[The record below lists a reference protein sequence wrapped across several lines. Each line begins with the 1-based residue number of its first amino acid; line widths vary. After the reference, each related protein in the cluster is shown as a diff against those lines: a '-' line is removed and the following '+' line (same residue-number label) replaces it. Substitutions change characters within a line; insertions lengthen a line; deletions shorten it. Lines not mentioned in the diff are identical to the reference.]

1 MSRTGK
7 KYIAKKL
14 TLLTGLLLVLA
25 ATNAQQVFTKNGRI
39 AFYSNT
45 PLEDISADNNQVMSV
60 LNTKTGELQFSVLVK
75 NFHFKKAL
83 MEEHFNDSY
92 LESHKYPKATF
103 KGLITDV
110 AKVNFANDGAYPVT
124 VSGDLTIHGVTKKIT
139 APGTITVKG
148 GKAAGTA
155 SFLLAPADYNIS
167 IPKVVRNNIAEKIE
181 VTVNC
186 NYDQQL

>member
-1 MSRTGK
+1 MSHTEK
-7 KYIAKKL
+7 KHIVQKL
-14 TLLTGLLLVLA
+14 TLLTGLLLVIT
-25 ATNAQQVFTKNGRI
+25 ATNAQQIFTKNGRI
-39 AFYSNT
+39 AFYSKT

-60 LNTKTGELQFSVLVK
+60 LNTQTGELQFSVLVK

-92 LESHKYPKATF
+92 LETDKYPKATF
-103 KGLITDV
+103 KGSITDV
-110 AKVNFANDGAYPVT
+110 SKVNFASDGAYPVS

-139 APGTITVKG
+139 APGTITVKD
-148 GKAAGTA
+148 GKPAGTA